1 MVSISTSPCTVVGV
15 VITVVIISTSI
26 PPVAGGG
33 GGRGV
38 RRARNEISQDFSV
51 LRG

>member
-15 VITVVIISTSI
+15 VIISTTI
-26 PPVAGGG
+26 PPVAGVGG
-33 GGRGV
+33 GGGGV

>member
-1 MVSISTSPCTVVGV
+1 MVSISTSPCSVVGV
-15 VITVVIISTSI
+15 VITVVIISTTI

-33 GGRGV
+33 GGG
-38 RRARNEISQDFSV
+38 RARNEISQDFSV

>member
-1 MVSISTSPCTVVGV
+1 MVSIRTSPCTVVGV
-15 VITVVIISTSI
+15 VIIVVIISTTI

-33 GGRGV
+33 GGGV